1 MGLTSAMNTG
11 ASGLR
16 SSQVMLEIIGDNIAN
31 INTPSYRMRD
41 LPVDAFREA
50 LKRAVEQ
57 QRESVAQSSSSSA
70 AGPIVQTPVEDFFPG
85 WLFEA
90 VQAPAKN
97 ITFQDAN
104 NRSIETQLMELT
116 KNSMMQNFVI
126 ELMRTQFS
134 MLQNAISER
143 V

>member
-1 MGLTSAMNTG
+1 MFGERRHEVLAG
-11 ASGLR
+11 
-16 SSQVMLEIIGDNIAN
+16 NIAN

>member
-1 MGLTSAMNTG
+1 
-11 ASGLR
+11 
-16 SSQVMLEIIGDNIAN
+16 
-31 INTPSYRMRD
+31 MRD

-90 VQAPAKN
+90 VQAPAKH